1 MIDSL
6 MAIVGGAVL
15 FTQNHTLFFIA
26 VIVVILYGAI
36 VLAFNKPVKKINEKQ
51 MENNAQ
57 VTSYLVE
64 TLNGIE
70 TVKAFHAEDKAQA
83 KTDKLFVKLLR
94 SVFKG
99 GMINNARQS
108 LTGIVSTI
116 GGTVIL
122 WIT

>member
-1 MIDSL
+1 M
-6 MAIVGGAVL
+6 
-15 FTQNHTLFFIA
+15 
-26 VIVVILYGAI
+26 
-36 VLAFNKPVKKINEKQ
+36 KINEKQ

-83 KTDKLFVKLLR
+83 KTDRLFVKLLR

-99 GMINNARQS
+99 GMINNAQQS
-108 LTGIVSTI
+108 LTGIVLTLCLHTSSILSRILSTYSP
-116 GGTVIL
+116 L
-122 WIT
+122 CRPLS